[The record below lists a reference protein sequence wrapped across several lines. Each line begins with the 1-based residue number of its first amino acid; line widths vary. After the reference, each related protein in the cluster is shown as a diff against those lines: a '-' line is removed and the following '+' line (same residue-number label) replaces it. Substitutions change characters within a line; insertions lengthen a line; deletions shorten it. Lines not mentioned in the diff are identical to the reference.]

1 MGTDLYDVQDATTR
15 LESVLHSFGLILG
28 SFGAG
33 IVLVLLAFSLF
44 STVGITVDGE
54 NVPVWVNVLST
65 VLQFLGFYLVCLWY
79 LQWRSGSDSLFELRR
94 PSLRD
99 VGWIV
104 IGFLALVV
112 GVNALSSLV
121 VQYLGVGTAENAVVT
136 EGRENPVYFL
146 YLIPI
151 AFLFNAPAEELL
163 FRGVVQGLFRRAY
176 GVVPGVIIASVLF
189 GAVHITALFTSGA
202 GTASLAVT
210 IGITIALGLVLGALY
225 ERTQNL
231 LVPILAHGLYNA
243 VLFYIQWL
251 VATGQ
256 ITLP

>member
-1 MGTDLYDVQDATTR
+1 MGTDLYDVQDAATR
-15 LESVLHSFGLILG
+15 LESVLHSLGLIVG
-28 SFGAG
+28 SFAAG
-33 IVLVLLAFSLF
+33 IVLVLIAFSLF
-44 STVGITVDGE
+44 GAVGITVDGE

-79 LQWRSGSDSLFELRR
+79 LQWQGGVGSLFEFRR
-94 PSLRD
+94 PSLRE
-99 VGWIV
+99 VGWAV
-104 IGFLALVV
+104 VGFLALIV
-112 GVNALSSLV
+112 GVNVLSSLV
-121 VQYLGVGTAENAVVT
+121 VQYFGVEVAENAVIT

-163 FRGVVQGLFRRAY
+163 FRGIVQGQFRRAY
-176 GVVPGVIIASVLF
+176 GVVPGVVIASVLF

-202 GTASLAVT
+202 GTASLSVT

-225 ERTQNL
+225 ERTRNL

-243 VLFYIQWL
+243 VLFFLQWL
-251 VATGQ
+251 LATGR

>member
-1 MGTDLYDVQDATTR
+1 MRTDLYDVQDATTR
-15 LESVLHSFGLILG
+15 LESVVHSLGLIVG
-28 SFGAG
+28 SFAAG
-33 IVLVLLAFSLF
+33 IVLVLVAFSLF
-44 STVGITVDGE
+44 GAVGITVDGE

-79 LQWRSGSDSLFELRR
+79 LQWRGGIDSLFELHR
-94 PSLRD
+94 PSRRD
-99 VGWIV
+99 IGWAV
-104 IGFLALVV
+104 VGFLALVV

-121 VQYLGVGTAENAVVT
+121 VQYLGIETAENAVVT

-176 GVVPGVIIASVLF
+176 GVVPGVVIASVLF

-210 IGITIALGLVLGALY
+210 IGITIALGVVLGALY
-225 ERTQNL
+225 ERTRNL
-231 LVPILAHGLYNA
+231 FVPILAHGLYNA

-251 VATGQ
+251 LATGQ